1 MNAASTAVARRG
13 QARAGKYLAVA
24 RMALATGIA
33 YRGDYFFRSIFL
45 VVVMFVF
52 MVLWRTTYA
61 VTGEAVIEGYTLRDM
76 IWYLAI
82 TETIIASRP
91 RLAGRIDTEVKSG
104 SLAYTLGRPYNYV
117 LFQFAQSA
125 GDIAARALVSFAVAG
140 GMAALLVGAP
150 PFGLR
155 DLGVFLPVLLL
166 ALTLDF
172 FITMPVGLLAFW
184 VEETSPFIFLQ
195 DRLLMLLGGMMLPL
209 EIFPPL
215 LRRIAGWL
223 PMSLI
228 VYAPAR
234 TLAGEK
240 MPWGPVIAAQVAWLT
255 VSVVVCGFVFRA
267 GVKKVNLHGG

>member
-1 MNAASTAVARRG
+1 MRRVTRRARL
-13 QARAGKYLAVA
+13 RAGKYLAVA
-24 RMALATGIA
+24 RVALATGLT
-33 YRGDYFFRSIFL
+33 YRGDYLFRASFL

-52 MVLWRTTYA
+52 MVLWRTTYD
-61 VTGEAVIEGYTLRDM
+61 VTGETVIDGFTLRDM

-125 GDIAARALVSFAVAG
+125 GDIAARAVVNFTVAG
-140 GMAALLVGAP
+140 GMAALLVGPP
-150 PFGLR
+150 PFGLCE
-155 DLGVFLPVLLL
+155 LGAFVPVLLL

-172 FITMPVGLLAFW
+172 FLTMPVGLLAFW
-184 VEETSPFIFLQ
+184 VEETGPFSFLQ

-209 EIFPPL
+209 EVFPPL

-234 TLAGEK
+234 TLAGERL
-240 MPWGPVIAAQVAWLT
+240 PFPGQVIAAQVSWLA
-255 VSVVVCGFVFRA
+255 VGIVVCTLVFRA